1 MAELGGDDYFRDLV
15 SQDGGM
21 RGKIDLVPREV
32 TKEGELNIVFESQG
46 KSLSEQETRFWK
58 KLE

>member
-15 SQDGGM
+15 SQDGGIK
-21 RGKIDLVPREV
+21 GKIALIPREV

-46 KSLSEQETRFWK
+46 KVK
-58 KLE
+58 